1 MNLFFIIILC
11 AVIALALILFPLIV
25 SRKAEK
31 EALKKSEWDKIKDYA
46 NKINNKSNKEK

>member
-31 EALKKSEWDKIKDYA
+31 EALKKSEWDKIQDYGS
-46 NKINNKSNKEK
+46 KINKKNRKNR